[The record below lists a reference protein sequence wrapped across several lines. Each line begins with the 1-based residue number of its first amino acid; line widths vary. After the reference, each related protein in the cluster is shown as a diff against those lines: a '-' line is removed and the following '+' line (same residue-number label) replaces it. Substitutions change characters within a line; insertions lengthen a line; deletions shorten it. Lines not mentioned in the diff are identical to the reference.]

1 MKDRLLARL
10 AGVAFS
16 YDSTLPLL
24 EGIDLGIGERDFI
37 GVTGPNGCGKSTLI
51 RLLTGELRPSKG
63 KVEYFVDGK
72 AVPAIPTGYMPQYS
86 SVDKRFPISV
96 KKVIE
101 SGLLSPR
108 NFWRPSISSDDACK
122 VAEAME
128 RMGLTHIASQPIYR
142 LSGGELQR
150 TMLAR
155 AVVSSP
161 RLLLLDEPDTYLDAD
176 SEARLFELLHALN
189 KECAIVLVSHNS
201 DSIQQHCT
209 KTISLGGRK

>member
-1 MKDRLLARL
+1 MRERQLARL
-10 AGVAFS
+10 TGVAFS
-16 YDSTLPLL
+16 YDSALPLL
-24 EGIDLGIGERDFI
+24 EGIDLSIGERDFI

-63 KVEYFVDGK
+63 KVEYFADGK
-72 AVPAIPTGYMPQYS
+72 SVPSISIGYMPQYS

-96 KKVIE
+96 KEVVE

-108 NFWRPSISSDDACK
+108 NFWRPSTSSDEARK

-128 RMGLTHIASQPIYR
+128 RMRLTHIASQPIYR

-201 DSIQQHCT
+201 NSIQQHCT
-209 KTISLGGRK
+209 KTLSLGGRK

>member
-1 MKDRLLARL
+1 MKEKLIARL

-63 KVEYFVDGK
+63 RVEYFADGK
-72 AVPAIPTGYMPQYS
+72 AAPAIPTGYMPQYS

-108 NFWRPSISSDDACK
+108 NFWRSSISSDDK
-122 VAEAME
+122 VAETME

-161 RLLLLDEPDTYLDAD
+161 RLLLLDEPDTYLDAE
-176 SEARLFELLHALN
+176 SEARLFEMLHMLN

-201 DSIQQHCT
+201 DSIQRHCT
-209 KTISLGGRK
+209 ETLSLGRAK